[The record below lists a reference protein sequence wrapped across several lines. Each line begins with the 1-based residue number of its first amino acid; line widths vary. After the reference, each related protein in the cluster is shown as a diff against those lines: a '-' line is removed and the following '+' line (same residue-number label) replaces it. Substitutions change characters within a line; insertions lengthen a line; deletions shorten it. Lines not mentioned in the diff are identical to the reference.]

1 MPMRIDDKKIAV
13 EELNEVA
20 NKAVSAIAADY
31 HGTTVAELTKL
42 RQEARDSS
50 VHLKVIRNTLAKRA
64 LNDTKF
70 SCFEDLLVG
79 PTMLA
84 FSLEDPTS
92 AAKLLNN
99 FTKVNK
105 NFLIKGISLGDSLL
119 ELSKLSVIANMPSRD
134 EALAQLAGLLNA
146 PMSKFVSI
154 LNQVPSKLV
163 RTLLA
168 VKDQKQQAES

>member
-13 EELNEVA
+13 EELNGVA

-31 HGTTVAELTKL
+31 HGTTVSELTKL

-92 AAKLLNN
+92 AAKLVNN

-105 NFLIKGISLGDSLL
+105 SFQVKGLSLGDSLL
-119 ELSKLSVIANMPSRD
+119 ELSKLSAIANMPSRD

-163 RTLLA
+163 RTLQA
-168 VKDQKQQAES
+168 VKEQKQQAES